1 MLLMLMAV
9 VAHGIGLVFRVAEL
23 GGRVAGL
30 GARVA
35 KHLFDWC
42 CAWAWIGLVF
52 QAAGLCRCVGYARGC
67 GCARAWLSF
76 PCFWD
81 ECPCRWAARPCCQ
94 SFF

>member
-35 KHLFDWC
+35 EHLFDWC
-42 CAWAWIGLVF
+42 CAWAWIG
-52 QAAGLCRCVGYARGC
+52 
-67 GCARAWLSF
+67 F
-76 PCFWD
+76 PC
-81 ECPCRWAARPCCQ
+81 C
-94 SFF
+94 